1 MLETP
6 FPPKEKVQIETART
20 PWQLL
25 VSITAETSLKLMQ
38 LREQLQRRGLRGRA
52 LHPFDEHHG
61 IGVQRLTCRPTHR
74 NRLKQWRPGASKLS
88 RSSHGPRDYK
98 LLQLRTHRDQRLTRR
113 TRGTRQVR
121 PKGDGKTMSL
131 ISETGA
137 HAQGRQTFM
146 VSGGGVA
153 SSTASTAAQEQAS
166 RAFPLAAIT
175 GHGTLKLSLML
186 AAVDPALGGVIIAG
200 GRGTGKS
207 VLARGL
213 HALLPPIEVLDQ
225 ESADVPA
232 GPGLNLDPSRPEEWE
247 ENWRERLSNEPPS
260 KVIPA
265 PFVQVP
271 LGITED
277 RLVGAVDVAAS
288 LASGSAVFQ
297 PGLLAEAHRGVLY
310 VDELN
315 LLDDGIINLLL
326 AAVGAGE
333 NQVEREGLSLS
344 HPCRPLLIA
353 TYNPEEG
360 NVRDHLLDRFAI
372 ALSANQ
378 LVSTEERV
386 EITNAVLSHGQCS
399 RSFSE
404 RWKEETDALATQLL
418 LARQWLP
425 DVRISREQIEYLV
438 TEALRGGVEG
448 HRSELYAV
456 RVARAHAALSGRE
469 QVEADDLQVA
479 VALVIAPR
487 ASQLPPP
494 DQQMEPPPPPDAGE
508 QNPENQ
514 PPPPQGTDQDQT
526 DSPEDDSN
534 DEDENREDDNR
545 EDDNRDEDDDES
557 DQDEAPPSV
566 PEEFMLDPEAVSI
579 DPDLLLFNAAKSKSG
594 SSGSRSVVLSDSRGR
609 YVKPMLPRGPVRRIA
624 VDATLRAAAPYQKA
638 RRERHPG
645 RNVIVEESDLRAK
658 LLQRQAGALVIFL
671 VDASG
676 SMALNRMQSAK
687 GAVIRLLTEAYENRD
702 EVALIPFRG
711 DQAEVLLPPTRSITA
726 ARRRLESMPCGGGSP
741 LAHGLTQAARV
752 GANALATGD
761 LGQVV
766 VVAITDG
773 RGNVPL
779 STSLGQ
785 PELEGEE
792 KPDLKQEVL
801 DVATRYRMLGIKLLV
816 IDTERKFIG
825 SGMGKD
831 LAEAAGGK
839 YVQLPKASDQA
850 IAAIAMDA
858 INAVT

>member
-1 MLETP
+1 M
-6 FPPKEKVQIETART
+6 
-20 PWQLL
+20 
-25 VSITAETSLKLMQ
+25 
-38 LREQLQRRGLRGRA
+38 
-52 LHPFDEHHG
+52 
-61 IGVQRLTCRPTHR
+61 
-74 NRLKQWRPGASKLS
+74 
-88 RSSHGPRDYK
+88 
-98 LLQLRTHRDQRLTRR
+98 
-113 TRGTRQVR
+113 
-121 PKGDGKTMSL
+121 
-131 ISETGA
+131 
-137 HAQGRQTFM
+137 
-146 VSGGGVA
+146 VA
-153 SSTASTAAQEQAS
+153 SGVTSNGVISTAALDQAS
-166 RAFPLAAIT
+166 RSFPLAAIT
-175 GHGTLKLSLML
+175 GHGTLKLALLL
-186 AAVDPALGGVIIAG
+186 AAVDPGLGGVIIAG

-213 HALLPPIEVLDQ
+213 HALLPPIDIVDLE
-225 ESADVPA
+225 AA
-232 GPGLNLDPSRPEEWE
+232 GETKLPGRNLDSQDARDWGEQPQD
-247 ENWRERLSNEPPS
+247 PPTT
-260 KVIPA
+260 VIPA
-265 PFVQVP
+265 PFIQIP
-271 LGITED
+271 LGVTED
-277 RLVGAVDVAAS
+277 RLVGSVDVTAS
-288 LASGSAVFQ
+288 LASGSPVFQ

-326 AAVGAGE
+326 AAVGSGE

-360 NVRDHLLDRFAI
+360 AIRDHLLDRFAI
-372 ALSANQ
+372 VLSANQ
-378 LVSTEERV
+378 IVSTEQRV
-386 EITNAVLSHGQCS
+386 EITNAVLAHGQCS
-399 RSFSE
+399 RSFSDQ
-404 RWKEETDALATQLL
+404 WSEETDALATQLL

-425 DVRISREQIEYLV
+425 DVKVSSEQIEYLV
-438 TEALRGGVEG
+438 IEAIRGGVEG

-456 RVARAHAALSGRE
+456 RAAKAHAALSGRD
-469 QVEADDLQVA
+469 QVEAEDLQVA

-487 ASQLPPP
+487 ASQMPPP
-494 DQQMEPPPPPDAGE
+494 EQQMEPPPPQE
-508 QNPENQ
+508 QQPPQDQE
-514 PPPPQGTDQDQT
+514 PPPPPEGSGEEEEPNSEEQESEDNSDQDDDED
-526 DSPEDDSN
+526 DSPE
-534 DEDENREDDNR
+534 E
-545 EDDNRDEDDDES
+545 
-557 DQDEAPPSV
+557 QAPPSV
-566 PEEFMLDPEAVSI
+566 PEEFMLDPEAVAI
-579 DPDLLLFNAAKSKSG
+579 DPDLLLFNTAKSKSG
-594 SSGSRSVVLSDSRGR
+594 NSGSRSVVLSDSRGR

-638 RRERHPG
+638 RRARQPD
-645 RNVIVEESDLRAK
+645 RVVIVEESDLRAK

-785 PELEGEE
+785 PVLEGEE

-801 DVATRYRMLGIKLLV
+801 DVATRYRMLGLKLLV

-850 IAAIAMDA
+850 IAAVAMDA
-858 INAVT
+858 LNSV

>member
-1 MLETP
+1 M
-6 FPPKEKVQIETART
+6 V
-20 PWQLL
+20 
-25 VSITAETSLKLMQ
+25 
-38 LREQLQRRGLRGRA
+38 
-52 LHPFDEHHG
+52 
-61 IGVQRLTCRPTHR
+61 
-74 NRLKQWRPGASKLS
+74 AS
-88 RSSHGPRDYK
+88 
-98 LLQLRTHRDQRLTRR
+98 
-113 TRGTRQVR
+113 
-121 PKGDGKTMSL
+121 
-131 ISETGA
+131 
-137 HAQGRQTFM
+137 
-146 VSGGGVA
+146 GVA
-153 SSTASTAAQEQAS
+153 VTDDRAT

-175 GHGTLKLSLML
+175 GHGTLKLALLL
-186 AAVDPALGGVIIAG
+186 AAVDPGLGGVVIAG

-213 HALLPPIEVLDQ
+213 HALLPPIDILDV
-225 ESADVPA
+225 DNGV
-232 GPGLNLDPSRPEEWE
+232 GRNLDPLNPEEWDAAT
-247 ENWRERLSNEPPS
+247 RERISADAPS
-260 KVIPA
+260 RVIPA
-265 PFVQVP
+265 PFVQIP

-297 PGLLAEAHRGVLY
+297 PGLLADAHRGVLY

-315 LLDDGIINLLL
+315 LLDDGIVNLML
-326 AAVGAGE
+326 AAVGSGE
-333 NQVEREGLSLS
+333 NRVEREGLSLS

-378 LVSTEERV
+378 LVSTEQRV
-386 EITNAVLSHGQCS
+386 EITNAVISHGQCS
-399 RSFSE
+399 RSFAE
-404 RWKEETDALATQLL
+404 TWREETDALSTQLL

-425 DVRISREQIEYLV
+425 DVQISREQIEYLV
-438 TEALRGGVEG
+438 TEAIRGGVEG

-456 RVARAHAALSGRE
+456 RVARAHAALSGRDK
-469 QVEADDLQVA
+469 VEADDLQVA

-487 ASQLPPP
+487 ASQMPPP
-494 DQQMEPPPPPDAGE
+494 DQQMEPPPPQDQEP
-508 QNPENQ
+508 
-514 PPPPQGTDQDQT
+514 PPPPQGDQQNEQDNPPPPPPEGSDNEENDPSEDNSEDDSTDDDEGDGEQDQT
-526 DSPEDDSN
+526 
-534 DEDENREDDNR
+534 
-545 EDDNRDEDDDES
+545 
-557 DQDEAPPSV
+557 PPAV
-566 PEEFMLDPEAVSI
+566 PEEFMLDPEAIDV
-579 DPDLLLFNAAKSKSG
+579 DPDLLLFNAAKAKSG
-594 SSGSRSVVLSDSRGR
+594 NSGSRSVVLSDSRGR

-624 VDATLRAAAPYQKA
+624 VDATLRAAAPYQKI
-638 RRERHPG
+638 RREREPG
-645 RNVIVEESDLRAK
+645 RSVIVEEGDLRAK
-658 LLQRQAGALVIFL
+658 LLQRKAGALVVFL

-785 PELEGEE
+785 PVLEGEE

-801 DVATRYRMLGIKLLV
+801 DVAARYRMLGIKLLV

-850 IAAIAMDA
+850 IAAVAMDA
-858 INAVT
+858 INAI

>member
-1 MLETP
+1 M
-6 FPPKEKVQIETART
+6 
-20 PWQLL
+20 
-25 VSITAETSLKLMQ
+25 
-38 LREQLQRRGLRGRA
+38 
-52 LHPFDEHHG
+52 
-61 IGVQRLTCRPTHR
+61 
-74 NRLKQWRPGASKLS
+74 
-88 RSSHGPRDYK
+88 
-98 LLQLRTHRDQRLTRR
+98 
-113 TRGTRQVR
+113 
-121 PKGDGKTMSL
+121 
-131 ISETGA
+131 
-137 HAQGRQTFM
+137 
-146 VSGGGVA
+146 VA
-153 SSTASTAAQEQAS
+153 SGVVAKNDQAT

-175 GHGTLKLSLML
+175 GHGTLKLALLL
-186 AAVDPALGGVIIAG
+186 AAVDPGLGGVVIAG

-213 HALLPPIEVLDQ
+213 HTLLPPIDILDI
-225 ESADVPA
+225 DGGV
-232 GPGLNLDPSRPEEWE
+232 GRNLDPLNREEWDNATCE
-247 ENWRERLSNEPPS
+247 QISGDPPS

-265 PFVQVP
+265 PFVQLP

-288 LASGSAVFQ
+288 LSSGSAVFQ
-297 PGLLAEAHRGVLY
+297 PGLLADAHRGVLY

-315 LLDDGIINLLL
+315 LLDDGIVNLML
-326 AAVGAGE
+326 AAVGSGE
-333 NQVEREGLSLS
+333 NRVEREGLSLS

-360 NVRDHLLDRFAI
+360 NIRDHLLDRFAI

-378 LVSTEERV
+378 LVTTEQRV
-386 EITNAVLSHGQCS
+386 EITNAVLTHGQCS
-399 RSFSE
+399 RSFAE
-404 RWKEETDALATQLL
+404 TWKEETDALATQLL

-425 DVRISREQIEYLV
+425 DVQISREQIEYLV
-438 TEALRGGVEG
+438 TEAIRGGVEG

-456 RVARAHAALSGRE
+456 RVARAHAALSGRDR
-469 QVEADDLQVA
+469 VDADDLQVA

-494 DQQMEPPPPPDAGE
+494 DQQMEPPPPQEQEPPPSQGE
-508 QNPENQ
+508 QDAQQDN
-514 PPPPQGTDQDQT
+514 PPPPPEGSGEDDDTPDDDNSEDNSDDDKSDDDKSEDD
-526 DSPEDDSN
+526 DSPED
-534 DEDENREDDNR
+534 
-545 EDDNRDEDDDES
+545 
-557 DQDEAPPSV
+557 QAPPAV
-566 PEEFMLDPEAVSI
+566 PEEFMLDPEAIDV
-579 DPDLLLFNAAKSKSG
+579 DPDLLLFNAAKSKAG
-594 SSGSRSVVLSDSRGR
+594 NSGSRSVVLSDSRGR

-638 RRERHPG
+638 RRERQPG
-645 RNVIVEESDLRAK
+645 RAVIVEEGDLRAK
-658 LLQRQAGALVIFL
+658 LLQRKAGALVVFL

-711 DQAEVLLPPTRSITA
+711 EQAEVLLPPTRSITA

-779 STSLGQ
+779 SKSLGQ
-785 PELEGEE
+785 PELDGED

-801 DVATRYRMLGIKLLV
+801 DVAARYRMLGIKLLV

-850 IAAIAMDA
+850 IASIAMEA
-858 INAVT
+858 ISTI

>member
-1 MLETP
+1 M
-6 FPPKEKVQIETART
+6 
-20 PWQLL
+20 
-25 VSITAETSLKLMQ
+25 
-38 LREQLQRRGLRGRA
+38 
-52 LHPFDEHHG
+52 
-61 IGVQRLTCRPTHR
+61 
-74 NRLKQWRPGASKLS
+74 
-88 RSSHGPRDYK
+88 
-98 LLQLRTHRDQRLTRR
+98 
-113 TRGTRQVR
+113 
-121 PKGDGKTMSL
+121 
-131 ISETGA
+131 
-137 HAQGRQTFM
+137 
-146 VSGGGVA
+146 VA
-153 SSTASTAAQEQAS
+153 SGVTSNGVISTASLDQAS

-175 GHGTLKLSLML
+175 GHGTLKLALLL
-186 AAVDPALGGVIIAG
+186 AAVDPGLGGVIIAG

-213 HALLPPIEVLDQ
+213 HALLPPIDIVDLE
-225 ESADVPA
+225 AA
-232 GPGLNLDPSRPEEWE
+232 GETKLPGRNLDPQDAQDWG
-247 ENWRERLSNEPPS
+247 ERQQNPPTT
-260 KVIPA
+260 VIPA
-265 PFVQVP
+265 PFIQIP
-271 LGITED
+271 LGVTED
-277 RLVGAVDVAAS
+277 RLVGSVDVTAS
-288 LASGSAVFQ
+288 LAGGSAIFQ

-326 AAVGAGE
+326 AAVGSGE

-360 NVRDHLLDRFAI
+360 AIRDHLLDRFAI
-372 ALSANQ
+372 VLSANQ
-378 LVSTEERV
+378 IVSTEQRV
-386 EITNAVLSHGQCS
+386 EITNAVLAHGQCS

-404 RWKEETDALATQLL
+404 QWSEETDALATQLL

-425 DVRISREQIEYLV
+425 DVQISSEQVEYLV
-438 TEALRGGVEG
+438 TEAIRGGVEG

-456 RVARAHAALSGRE
+456 RAAKAHAALSGRD
-469 QVEADDLQVA
+469 QVEAEDLQVA

-487 ASQLPPP
+487 ASQMPPP
-494 DQQMEPPPPPDAGE
+494 DQQMEPPPPQE
-508 QNPENQ
+508 QQPPQDQE
-514 PPPPQGTDQDQT
+514 PPPPPEGSGDEEEQDSEEQDSDDNSDQDDNEDDD
-526 DSPEDDSN
+526 DSPE
-534 DEDENREDDNR
+534 E
-545 EDDNRDEDDDES
+545 
-557 DQDEAPPSV
+557 QAPPSV
-566 PEEFMLDPEAVSI
+566 PEEFMLDPEAVAI

-594 SSGSRSVVLSDSRGR
+594 NSGSRSVVLSDSRGR

-638 RRERHPG
+638 RRARQPD
-645 RNVIVEESDLRAK
+645 RVVIVEESDLRAK

-785 PELEGEE
+785 PVLEGEE

-801 DVATRYRMLGIKLLV
+801 DVASRYRMLGLKLLV

-850 IAAIAMDA
+850 IAAVAMDA
-858 INAVT
+858 LNSV

>member
-1 MLETP
+1 M
-6 FPPKEKVQIETART
+6 
-20 PWQLL
+20 
-25 VSITAETSLKLMQ
+25 
-38 LREQLQRRGLRGRA
+38 
-52 LHPFDEHHG
+52 
-61 IGVQRLTCRPTHR
+61 
-74 NRLKQWRPGASKLS
+74 
-88 RSSHGPRDYK
+88 
-98 LLQLRTHRDQRLTRR
+98 
-113 TRGTRQVR
+113 
-121 PKGDGKTMSL
+121 
-131 ISETGA
+131 
-137 HAQGRQTFM
+137 
-146 VSGGGVA
+146 VA
-153 SSTASTAAQEQAS
+153 SGVTSNGVISTAALDQAS
-166 RAFPLAAIT
+166 RSFPLAAIT
-175 GHGTLKLSLML
+175 GHGTLKLALLL
-186 AAVDPALGGVIIAG
+186 AAVDPGLGGVIIAG

-213 HALLPPIEVLDQ
+213 HALLPPIDIVDLE
-225 ESADVPA
+225 AA
-232 GPGLNLDPSRPEEWE
+232 GETKLPGRNLDSQDARDWGELPQD
-247 ENWRERLSNEPPS
+247 PPTT
-260 KVIPA
+260 VIPA
-265 PFVQVP
+265 PFIQIP
-271 LGITED
+271 LGVTED
-277 RLVGAVDVAAS
+277 RLVGSVDVTAS
-288 LASGSAVFQ
+288 LASGSPVFQ

-315 LLDDGIINLLL
+315 LLDDGVINLLL
-326 AAVGAGE
+326 AAVGSGE

-360 NVRDHLLDRFAI
+360 AIRDHLLDRFAI
-372 ALSANQ
+372 VLSANQ
-378 LVSTEERV
+378 IVSTEQRV
-386 EITNAVLSHGQCS
+386 EITNAVLAHGQCS
-399 RSFSE
+399 RSFSDQ
-404 RWKEETDALATQLL
+404 WSEETDALATQLL

-425 DVRISREQIEYLV
+425 DVKVSSEQIKYLV
-438 TEALRGGVEG
+438 TEAIRGGVEG

-456 RVARAHAALSGRE
+456 RAAKAHAALSGRD
-469 QVEADDLQVA
+469 QVEAEDLQVA

-487 ASQLPPP
+487 ASQMPPP
-494 DQQMEPPPPPDAGE
+494 EQQMEPPPPQE
-508 QNPENQ
+508 QQPPQEQ
-514 PPPPQGTDQDQT
+514 EPPPPPEGSGEEEEPDSEEQDSEDNSDQDDDEDED
-526 DSPEDDSN
+526 DSPE
-534 DEDENREDDNR
+534 E
-545 EDDNRDEDDDES
+545 
-557 DQDEAPPSV
+557 QAPPSV
-566 PEEFMLDPEAVSI
+566 PEEFMLDPEAVAI

-594 SSGSRSVVLSDSRGR
+594 NSGSRSVVLSDSRGR

-638 RRERHPG
+638 RRARQPD
-645 RNVIVEESDLRAK
+645 RVVIVEESDLRAK

-702 EVALIPFRG
+702 EVALITFRG

-785 PELEGEE
+785 PVLEGEE

-801 DVATRYRMLGIKLLV
+801 DVATRYRMLGLKLLV

-850 IAAIAMDA
+850 IAA
-858 INAVT
+858 

>member
-1 MLETP
+1 M
-6 FPPKEKVQIETART
+6 V
-20 PWQLL
+20 
-25 VSITAETSLKLMQ
+25 
-38 LREQLQRRGLRGRA
+38 
-52 LHPFDEHHG
+52 
-61 IGVQRLTCRPTHR
+61 
-74 NRLKQWRPGASKLS
+74 AS
-88 RSSHGPRDYK
+88 
-98 LLQLRTHRDQRLTRR
+98 
-113 TRGTRQVR
+113 
-121 PKGDGKTMSL
+121 
-131 ISETGA
+131 
-137 HAQGRQTFM
+137 
-146 VSGGGVA
+146 GVA
-153 SSTASTAAQEQAS
+153 VTDDRAT

-175 GHGTLKLSLML
+175 GHGTLKLALLL
-186 AAVDPALGGVIIAG
+186 AAVDPGLGGVVIAG

-213 HALLPPIEVLDQ
+213 HALLPPIDILDV
-225 ESADVPA
+225 DNGV
-232 GPGLNLDPSRPEEWE
+232 GRNFDPQNPEEWDATT
-247 ENWRERLSNEPPS
+247 RERISGEPPS

-265 PFVQVP
+265 PFVQIP

-297 PGLLAEAHRGVLY
+297 PGLLADAHRGVLY

-315 LLDDGIINLLL
+315 LLDDGIVNLML
-326 AAVGAGE
+326 AAVGSGE
-333 NQVEREGLSLS
+333 NRVEREGLSLS

-378 LVSTEERV
+378 LVSTEQRV
-386 EITNAVLSHGQCS
+386 EITGAVLSHGQCS
-399 RSFSE
+399 RSFAQK
-404 RWKEETDALATQLL
+404 WGEETDALATQLL

-425 DVRISREQIEYLV
+425 DVQISREQIEYLV
-438 TEALRGGVEG
+438 TEAIRGGVEG

-456 RVARAHAALSGRE
+456 RVAKAHAALSGRDT
-469 QVEADDLQVA
+469 VEADDLQVA

-487 ASQLPPP
+487 ASQMPPP
-494 DQQMEPPPPPDAGE
+494 DQQMEPPPPQDQEP
-508 QNPENQ
+508 
-514 PPPPQGTDQDQT
+514 PPPPQDQGDQQQ
-526 DSPEDDSN
+526 DNPPPPPEGSNEEDNDPPEDSN
-534 DEDENREDDNR
+534 DDN
-545 EDDNRDEDDDES
+545 DTEDDDGDGEE
-557 DQDEAPPSV
+557 DQAPPAV
-566 PEEFMLDPEAVSI
+566 PEEFMLDPEAIEV
-579 DPDLLLFNAAKSKSG
+579 DPDLLLFNAAKAKSG
-594 SSGSRSVVLSDSRGR
+594 NSGSRSVVLSDSRGR

-624 VDATLRAAAPYQKA
+624 VDATLRAAAPYQKI
-638 RRERHPG
+638 RREREPG
-645 RNVIVEESDLRAK
+645 RSVIVEEGDLRAK
-658 LLQRQAGALVIFL
+658 LLQRKAGALVVFL

-801 DVATRYRMLGIKLLV
+801 DVASRYRMLGIKLLV

-850 IAAIAMDA
+850 IAAVAMNA
-858 INAVT
+858 ISDI

>member
-1 MLETP
+1 M
-6 FPPKEKVQIETART
+6 
-20 PWQLL
+20 
-25 VSITAETSLKLMQ
+25 
-38 LREQLQRRGLRGRA
+38 
-52 LHPFDEHHG
+52 
-61 IGVQRLTCRPTHR
+61 
-74 NRLKQWRPGASKLS
+74 
-88 RSSHGPRDYK
+88 
-98 LLQLRTHRDQRLTRR
+98 
-113 TRGTRQVR
+113 
-121 PKGDGKTMSL
+121 
-131 ISETGA
+131 
-137 HAQGRQTFM
+137 
-146 VSGGGVA
+146 VA
-153 SSTASTAAQEQAS
+153 SGVTSNGVISTASLDQAS

-175 GHGTLKLSLML
+175 GHGTLKLALLL
-186 AAVDPALGGVIIAG
+186 AAVDPGLGGVIIAG

-213 HALLPPIEVLDQ
+213 HALLPPIDIVDLE
-225 ESADVPA
+225 AA
-232 GPGLNLDPSRPEEWE
+232 GETKLPGRNLDPEDAQDWG
-247 ENWRERLSNEPPS
+247 ERQQDPPTT
-260 KVIPA
+260 VIPA
-265 PFVQVP
+265 PFIQIP
-271 LGITED
+271 LGVTED
-277 RLVGAVDVAAS
+277 RLVGSVDVTAS
-288 LASGSAVFQ
+288 LAGGSAIFQ

-326 AAVGAGE
+326 AAVGSGE

-360 NVRDHLLDRFAI
+360 AIRDHLLDRFAI
-372 ALSANQ
+372 VLSANQ
-378 LVSTEERV
+378 IVSTEQRV
-386 EITNAVLSHGQCS
+386 EITNAVLAHGQCS

-404 RWKEETDALATQLL
+404 QWSEETDALATQLL

-425 DVRISREQIEYLV
+425 DVKVSSEQIEYLV
-438 TEALRGGVEG
+438 TEAIRGGVEG

-456 RVARAHAALSGRE
+456 RAAKAHAALSGRD
-469 QVEADDLQVA
+469 QVEAEDLQVA

-487 ASQLPPP
+487 ASQMPPP
-494 DQQMEPPPPPDAGE
+494 DQQMEPPPPQE
-508 QNPENQ
+508 QQQPQDQE
-514 PPPPQGTDQDQT
+514 PPPPPEGSGDEEEQDSEEQDSDDNSDQDDNEDDD
-526 DSPEDDSN
+526 DSPE
-534 DEDENREDDNR
+534 E
-545 EDDNRDEDDDES
+545 
-557 DQDEAPPSV
+557 QAPPSV
-566 PEEFMLDPEAVSI
+566 PEEFMLDPEAVAI

-594 SSGSRSVVLSDSRGR
+594 NSGSRSVVLSDSRGR

-638 RRERHPG
+638 RRARQPD
-645 RNVIVEESDLRAK
+645 RVVIVEESDLRAK

-785 PELEGEE
+785 PVLEGEE

-801 DVATRYRMLGIKLLV
+801 DVASRYRMLGLKLLV

-850 IAAIAMDA
+850 IAAVAMDA
-858 INAVT
+858 LNSV

>member
-1 MLETP
+1 
-6 FPPKEKVQIETART
+6 
-20 PWQLL
+20 
-25 VSITAETSLKLMQ
+25 
-38 LREQLQRRGLRGRA
+38 
-52 LHPFDEHHG
+52 
-61 IGVQRLTCRPTHR
+61 
-74 NRLKQWRPGASKLS
+74 
-88 RSSHGPRDYK
+88 
-98 LLQLRTHRDQRLTRR
+98 
-113 TRGTRQVR
+113 
-121 PKGDGKTMSL
+121 
-131 ISETGA
+131 
-137 HAQGRQTFM
+137 M
-146 VSGGGVA
+146 VATGVA
-153 SSTASTAAQEQAS
+153 VKDDQAT

-175 GHGTLKLSLML
+175 GHGTLKLALLL
-186 AAVDPALGGVIIAG
+186 AAVDPGLGGVVIAG

-213 HALLPPIEVLDQ
+213 HALLPPIDILETEGGV
-225 ESADVPA
+225 
-232 GPGLNLDPSRPEEWE
+232 GRNLDPQNPEEWDDAT
-247 ENWRERLSNEPPS
+247 RSTITGEPPS

-265 PFVQVP
+265 PFVQIP

-288 LASGSAVFQ
+288 LSSGSAVFQ
-297 PGLLAEAHRGVLY
+297 PGLLADAHRGVLY

-315 LLDDGIINLLL
+315 LLDDGIVNLML
-326 AAVGAGE
+326 AAVGSGE
-333 NQVEREGLSLS
+333 NRVEREGLSLS

-378 LVSTEERV
+378 LVSTEQRV
-386 EITNAVLSHGQCS
+386 EITNAVISHGQCS
-399 RSFSE
+399 RSFAEKWS
-404 RWKEETDALATQLL
+404 EETDALATQLL

-425 DVRISREQIEYLV
+425 DVQISGEQIEYLV
-438 TEALRGGVEG
+438 TEAIRGGVEG

-456 RVARAHAALSGRE
+456 RVAKAHAALSGRD
-469 QVEADDLQVA
+469 QVDAEDLQVA

-487 ASQLPPP
+487 ASQMPPP
-494 DQQMEPPPPPDAGE
+494 DQQMEPPPPQDQEP
-508 QNPENQ
+508 
-514 PPPPQGTDQDQT
+514 PPPPQDQGDDQQENPPPPPEGSGEEEN
-526 DSPEDDSN
+526 DPPEDSN
-534 DEDENREDDNR
+534 EDDNT
-545 EDDNRDEDDDES
+545 DDDDGDGEE
-557 DQDEAPPSV
+557 DQAPPAV
-566 PEEFMLDPEAVSI
+566 PEEFMLDPEAIAV
-579 DPDLLLFNAAKSKSG
+579 DPDLLLFNAAKAKSG
-594 SSGSRSVVLSDSRGR
+594 NSGSRSVVLSDSRGR

-624 VDATLRAAAPYQKA
+624 VDATLRAAAPYQKI
-638 RRERHPG
+638 RREREPN
-645 RNVIVEESDLRAK
+645 RTVIVEEGDLRAK
-658 LLQRQAGALVIFL
+658 LLQRKAGALVVFL

-801 DVATRYRMLGIKLLV
+801 DVAARYRMLGIKLLV

-850 IAAIAMDA
+850 IAAVAMDA
-858 INAVT
+858 ISDI

>member
-1 MLETP
+1 M
-6 FPPKEKVQIETART
+6 
-20 PWQLL
+20 
-25 VSITAETSLKLMQ
+25 
-38 LREQLQRRGLRGRA
+38 
-52 LHPFDEHHG
+52 
-61 IGVQRLTCRPTHR
+61 
-74 NRLKQWRPGASKLS
+74 
-88 RSSHGPRDYK
+88 
-98 LLQLRTHRDQRLTRR
+98 
-113 TRGTRQVR
+113 
-121 PKGDGKTMSL
+121 
-131 ISETGA
+131 
-137 HAQGRQTFM
+137 
-146 VSGGGVA
+146 VA
-153 SSTASTAAQEQAS
+153 SGVTSNGVISTAALDQAS
-166 RAFPLAAIT
+166 RSFPLAAIT
-175 GHGTLKLSLML
+175 GHGTLKLALLL
-186 AAVDPALGGVIIAG
+186 AAVDPGLGGVIIAG

-213 HALLPPIEVLDQ
+213 HALLPPIDIVDLG
-225 ESADVPA
+225 AA
-232 GPGLNLDPSRPEEWE
+232 GETKLPGRNLDSQDARDWGEQPQD
-247 ENWRERLSNEPPS
+247 PPTT
-260 KVIPA
+260 VIPA
-265 PFVQVP
+265 PFIQIP
-271 LGITED
+271 LGVTED
-277 RLVGAVDVAAS
+277 RLVGSVDVTAS
-288 LASGSAVFQ
+288 LASGSPVFQ

-326 AAVGAGE
+326 AAVGSGE

-360 NVRDHLLDRFAI
+360 AIRDHLLDRFAI
-372 ALSANQ
+372 VLSANQ
-378 LVSTEERV
+378 IVSTEQRV
-386 EITNAVLSHGQCS
+386 EITNAVLAHGQCS
-399 RSFSE
+399 RSFSDQ
-404 RWKEETDALATQLL
+404 WSEETDALATQLL

-425 DVRISREQIEYLV
+425 DVKVSSEQIEYLV
-438 TEALRGGVEG
+438 TEAIRGGVEG

-456 RVARAHAALSGRE
+456 RAAKAHAALSGRD
-469 QVEADDLQVA
+469 QVEAEDLQVA

-487 ASQLPPP
+487 ASQMPPP
-494 DQQMEPPPPPDAGE
+494 EQQMEPPPPQE
-508 QNPENQ
+508 QQPPQE
-514 PPPPQGTDQDQT
+514 PPPPPEGSGEEEDPNSEEQESEDNSDQDDD
-526 DSPEDDSN
+526 DSPE
-534 DEDENREDDNR
+534 E
-545 EDDNRDEDDDES
+545 
-557 DQDEAPPSV
+557 QAPPSV
-566 PEEFMLDPEAVSI
+566 PEEFMLDPEAVAI
-579 DPDLLLFNAAKSKSG
+579 DPDLLLFKAAKSKSG
-594 SSGSRSVVLSDSRGR
+594 NSGSRSVVLSDSRGR

-638 RRERHPG
+638 RRARQPD
-645 RNVIVEESDLRAK
+645 RVVIVEESDLRAK

-785 PELEGEE
+785 PVLEGEE

-801 DVATRYRMLGIKLLV
+801 DVATRYRMLGLKLLV

-850 IAAIAMDA
+850 IAAVAMDA
-858 INAVT
+858 LNAV

>member
-1 MLETP
+1 M
-6 FPPKEKVQIETART
+6 V
-20 PWQLL
+20 
-25 VSITAETSLKLMQ
+25 
-38 LREQLQRRGLRGRA
+38 
-52 LHPFDEHHG
+52 
-61 IGVQRLTCRPTHR
+61 
-74 NRLKQWRPGASKLS
+74 AS
-88 RSSHGPRDYK
+88 
-98 LLQLRTHRDQRLTRR
+98 
-113 TRGTRQVR
+113 
-121 PKGDGKTMSL
+121 
-131 ISETGA
+131 
-137 HAQGRQTFM
+137 
-146 VSGGGVA
+146 GVA
-153 SSTASTAAQEQAS
+153 IKDDQAT

-175 GHGTLKLSLML
+175 GHGTLKLALLL
-186 AAVDPALGGVIIAG
+186 AAVDPGLGGVVIAG

-213 HALLPPIEVLDQ
+213 HALLPPIDVLDA
-225 ESADVPA
+225 EV
-232 GPGLNLDPSRPEEWE
+232 GVGRNLDPQNPEEWDDAT
-247 ENWRERLSNEPPS
+247 REQISGEAPS
-260 KVIPA
+260 TVIPA
-265 PFVQVP
+265 PFVQIP

-288 LASGSAVFQ
+288 LSSGSAVFQ
-297 PGLLAEAHRGVLY
+297 PGLLADAHRGVLY

-315 LLDDGIINLLL
+315 LLDDGIVNLML
-326 AAVGAGE
+326 AAVGSGE
-333 NQVEREGLSLS
+333 NRVEREGLSLS

-378 LVSTEERV
+378 LVSTEQRV
-386 EITNAVLSHGQCS
+386 EITNAVISHGQCS
-399 RSFSE
+399 RSFAEKWS
-404 RWKEETDALATQLL
+404 EETDALATQLL

-425 DVRISREQIEYLV
+425 DVQISGEQIEYLV
-438 TEALRGGVEG
+438 TEAIRGGVEG

-456 RVARAHAALSGRE
+456 RVAKAHAALSGRDR
-469 QVEADDLQVA
+469 VEAEDLQVA

-487 ASQLPPP
+487 ASQMPPP
-494 DQQMEPPPPPDAGE
+494 DQQMEPPPPQDQEP
-508 QNPENQ
+508 
-514 PPPPQGTDQDQT
+514 PPPPQDQGDQQQENPPPPPEG
-526 DSPEDDSN
+526 SGEEENEPPEDNS
-534 DEDENREDDNR
+534 EDDNT
-545 EDDNRDEDDDES
+545 DDDEGDGEE
-557 DQDEAPPSV
+557 DQAPPAV
-566 PEEFMLDPEAVSI
+566 PEEFMLDPEAIEV
-579 DPDLLLFNAAKSKSG
+579 DPDLLLFNAAKAKSG
-594 SSGSRSVVLSDSRGR
+594 NSGSRSVVLSDSRGR

-624 VDATLRAAAPYQKA
+624 VDATLRAAAPYQKI
-638 RRERHPG
+638 RREREPD
-645 RNVIVEESDLRAK
+645 RSVIVEEGDLRAK
-658 LLQRQAGALVIFL
+658 LLQRKAGALVVFL

-702 EVALIPFRG
+702 QVALIPFRG

-801 DVATRYRMLGIKLLV
+801 DVAARYRMLGIKLLV

-850 IAAIAMDA
+850 IAAVAMDA
-858 INAVT
+858 ISNI

>member
-1 MLETP
+1 
-6 FPPKEKVQIETART
+6 
-20 PWQLL
+20 
-25 VSITAETSLKLMQ
+25 
-38 LREQLQRRGLRGRA
+38 
-52 LHPFDEHHG
+52 
-61 IGVQRLTCRPTHR
+61 
-74 NRLKQWRPGASKLS
+74 
-88 RSSHGPRDYK
+88 
-98 LLQLRTHRDQRLTRR
+98 
-113 TRGTRQVR
+113 
-121 PKGDGKTMSL
+121 
-131 ISETGA
+131 
-137 HAQGRQTFM
+137 M
-146 VSGGGVA
+146 VATGVA
-153 SSTASTAAQEQAS
+153 VRDDQAI

-175 GHGTLKLSLML
+175 GHGTLKLALLL
-186 AAVDPALGGVIIAG
+186 AAVDPGLGGVVIAG

-213 HALLPPIEVLDQ
+213 HALLPPIDILDI
-225 ESADVPA
+225 E
-232 GPGLNLDPSRPEEWE
+232 GGIGRNLDPQEPEEWDAATQ
-247 ENWRERLSNEPPS
+247 ERIEGEPPS
-260 KVIPA
+260 TVIPA
-265 PFVQVP
+265 PFVQIP

-288 LASGSAVFQ
+288 LSSGSAVFQ
-297 PGLLAEAHRGVLY
+297 PGLLADAHRGVLY

-315 LLDDGIINLLL
+315 LLDDGIVNLML
-326 AAVGAGE
+326 AAVGSGE
-333 NQVEREGLSLS
+333 NRVEREGLSLS

-378 LVSTEERV
+378 LVSTEQRV
-386 EITNAVLSHGQCS
+386 EITNAVISHGQCS
-399 RSFSE
+399 RTFATTWS
-404 RWKEETDALATQLL
+404 EETDALATQLL

-425 DVRISREQIEYLV
+425 DVQISREQIQYLV
-438 TEALRGGVEG
+438 NEAIRGGVEG

-456 RVARAHAALSGRE
+456 RVARAHAALSGRD

-494 DQQMEPPPPPDAGE
+494 DQQMEPPPPQDQE
-508 QNPENQ
+508 
-514 PPPPQGTDQDQT
+514 PPPPQQDEGDQQQDNPPP
-526 DSPEDDSN
+526 PEGSGEEVN
-534 DEDENREDDNR
+534 DPADDNAD
-545 EDDNRDEDDDES
+545 DDNTDDEGDS
-557 DQDEAPPSV
+557 EEDQAPPAV
-566 PEEFMLDPEAVSI
+566 PEEFMLDPEAIAV

-594 SSGSRSVVLSDSRGR
+594 NSGSRSVVFSDSRGR

-624 VDATLRAAAPYQKA
+624 VDATLRAAAPYQKIRRA
-638 RRERHPG
+638 REPHRT
-645 RNVIVEESDLRAK
+645 VIVEEGDLRAK
-658 LLQRQAGALVIFL
+658 LLQRKAGALVVFL

-801 DVATRYRMLGIKLLV
+801 DVASRYRMLGIKLLV

-850 IAAIAMDA
+850 IAAVAMDA
-858 INAVT
+858 ISDI